1 MNIYQLSEQYL
12 SLVSMADQLDEETFR
27 DTLEAIGEALE
38 DKLQNMVYVMR
49 LIESDIE
56 LVKAE
61 EQRLAASRKTMENK
75 IQSLKN
81 MMIDAVKVVDS
92 ETNKVQFKGNPLIK
106 SVYIQKTKSVDIYDE
121 ELIPEDYK
129 NEKVV
134 VSVDK
139 KKLLAELKKE
149 EFIPGAAVKET
160 EGIRIR

>member
-27 DTLEAIGEALE
+27 DTLEAIEEALE

>member
-1 MNIYQLSEQYL
+1 
-12 SLVSMADQLDEETFR
+12 MADQLDEETFR